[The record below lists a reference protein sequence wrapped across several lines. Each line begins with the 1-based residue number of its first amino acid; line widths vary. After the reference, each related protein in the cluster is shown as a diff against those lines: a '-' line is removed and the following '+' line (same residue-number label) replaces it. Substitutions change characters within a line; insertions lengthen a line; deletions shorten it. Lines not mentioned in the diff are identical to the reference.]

1 MFLRFVDRQEELELL
16 RGFASQKRA
25 GIAVVYGRRRVG
37 KTRLLL
43 ELLKA
48 TRGVYVFVPRGGRAS
63 LLGAFSRSLGAGLP
77 AGAVFRDLE
86 SVFDYFSEAFRRG
99 ETVVLDEFQN
109 LSEVAG
115 ALTLL
120 QRYWD
125 EEYSKT
131 NAKLILS
138 GSSIGMIERVS
149 LRGDAPLYGRRSL
162 TLEVAPLEPWALAE
176 WFPTKTPEEV
186 MQIYGVFGGTP
197 AYLEHVDESPSALEN
212 AQRVILSKEG
222 ALYDEPVF
230 LLMQEVRSPGAYM
243 DIMGAIS
250 AGRQR
255 ISEISDYTKIPRENL
270 PKYIASLTTMRLVAR
285 ETTQPRGRVS
295 YTLADPFL
303 HFWFRF
309 AWTNRSL
316 LEAGLSHTVRIQVER
331 ELDAHLER
339 VFEKVALAHTTR
351 LIREGKL
358 KINPNYVGRWLD
370 DSTEIDIVA
379 TAKQE
384 ELAYAFEVKWS
395 ALKLREAQSLLDK
408 LEDNALNIRAKHKM
422 YGLIAKSVENAEQLK
437 REGYQVYTLKD
448 IFS

>member
-1 MFLRFVDRQEELELL
+1 MFLRFVDRQGELELL
-16 RGFASQKRA
+16 RGFASQRRA
-25 GIAVVYGRRRVG
+25 GIAVVYGKRRVG

-43 ELLKA
+43 ELLKT

-63 LLGAFSRSLGAGLP
+63 LLNAFSRSLGASLP

-86 SVFDYFSEAFRRG
+86 SVFDYFTEAFRRG
-99 ETVVLDEFQN
+99 EIVVLDEFQN
-109 LSEVAG
+109 LSEVRG

-125 EEYSKT
+125 EEFSKI
-131 NAKLILS
+131 NAKLVLA

-149 LRGDAPLYGRRSL
+149 LRRDAPLYGRRSL
-162 TLEVAPLEPWALAE
+162 TLEVAPLEPWVLTQ
-176 WFPTKTPEEV
+176 WFPTKTPEGV

-197 AYLEHVDESPSALEN
+197 AYLEQVDESLNAVEN
-212 AQRVILSKEG
+212 AQRVVLSKEG
-222 ALYDEPVF
+222 ALYDEPEY

-250 AGRQR
+250 AGKQR

-270 PKYIASLTTMRLVAR
+270 PKYIASLTTIRLVAK
-285 ETTQPRGRVS
+285 ETTHPLGKVS

-316 LEAGLSHTVRIQVER
+316 LEAGLSHTVRLQVER
-331 ELDAHLER
+331 ELDAHLGR
-339 VFEKVALAHTTR
+339 VFERVALAYTTR

-358 KINPNYVGRWLD
+358 KINPDYVGRWLD
-370 DSTEIDIVA
+370 QNTEIDIVT

-395 ALKLREAQSLLDK
+395 TLRLREAQSLLNK
-408 LEDNALNIRAKHKM
+408 LEDKALNIRAKHKV
-422 YGLIAKSVENAEQLK
+422 YGLIAKNIENAGQLK
-437 REGYQVYTLKD
+437 EEGYQVYTLKD
-448 IFS
+448 IFM

>member
-1 MFLRFVDRQEELELL
+1 MVFLRFVDRRGEVELL
-16 RGFASQKRA
+16 RGFASRRRA
-25 GIAVVYGRRRVG
+25 GVALVYGRGRVG

-43 ELLKA
+43 ELLK
-48 TRGVYVFVPRGGRAS
+48 TTLGVYVFVPRGGRAS
-63 LLGAFSRSLGAGLP
+63 LLNAFSRSLGASLP

-86 SVFDYFSEAFRRG
+86 SVFDYFFEAFRRG
-99 ETVVLDEFQN
+99 EIVVVDGFQN
-109 LSEVAG
+109 LSEVRG

-125 EEYSKT
+125 EEFSKT

-138 GSSIGMIERVS
+138 GSSLSVIERVS

-162 TLEVAPLEPWALAE
+162 TLEVAPLEPWALTQ

-197 AYLEHVDESPSALEN
+197 AYLEHVDESLNAVEN

-222 ALYDEPVF
+222 ALYDEPAY
-230 LLMQEVRSPGAYM
+230 LLMQEVSSPGAYM

-250 AGRQR
+250 AGNQR
-255 ISEISDYTKIPRENL
+255 ISEISDYTRIPSENL
-270 PKYIASLTTMRLVAR
+270 PKYIASLTTMRLVAK
-285 ETTQPRGRVS
+285 ETTQPLGKVS
-295 YTLADPFL
+295 YTFADPFL

-316 LEAGLSHTVRIQVER
+316 LEAGLSRTVRTQVER
-331 ELDAHLER
+331 ELDAHLGR
-339 VFEKVALAHTTR
+339 VFERVALAYTTR

-358 KINPNYVGRWLD
+358 KINPNYVGRWVHQN
-370 DSTEIDIVA
+370 TEIDIVA

-395 ALKLREAQSLLDK
+395 TLKLEEAQSLLHK
-408 LEDNALNIRAKHKM
+408 LEDKALNI
-422 YGLIAKSVENAEQLK
+422 
-437 REGYQVYTLKD
+437 
-448 IFS
+448 